1 MSTWPIPQF
10 FKTTPISMQAL
21 AFIFLFAALLVSQVL
36 CFHNYVI
43 FAVCYAEEEGNVQS
57 DFNERSI
64 YISAHISSVWNCGS
78 NNLGANGLLNIDAYH
93 SCIDGLNLDTP
104 LYTYSNNLKTF
115 DTESFETKGIFC
127 EKFNRA
133 VFDNICIDVGGLL
146 QSNLRSN
153 IVYKM
158 YNLRFVVN
166 LTAGFTDEFWT
177 YGKGNYMLPNFLERN
192 STLVTIFI
200 FASSGGIL
208 LGLLVYI
215 WIKKRRPAKKDTKR
229 KTRNMA

>member
-1 MSTWPIPQF
+1 
-10 FKTTPISMQAL
+10 MQAIVL
-21 AFIFLFAALLVSQVL
+21 IFFFAALLVSQVL
-36 CFHNYVI
+36 CFHNYEI
-43 FAVCYAEEEGNVQS
+43 LAVCYAEDEGNVQS

-64 YISAHISSVWNCGS
+64 HISAHISSVWNCGI
-78 NNLGANGLLNIDAYH
+78 NNLGANGLLNIDTYH
-93 SCIDGLNLDTP
+93 ACIDGLNLDTP

-133 VFDNICIDVGGLL
+133 VFDNICSDVGGLL

-153 IVYKM
+153 IVYKR

-177 YGKGNYMLPNFLERN
+177 HGSGSYMLPTFLERN
-192 STLVTIFI
+192 STFVTIFI

-215 WIKKRRPAKKDTKR
+215 WIKKRRPTKKDNKR